1 MPLGTPYITVGM
13 LKSSPTGVSWN
24 IIPEPGASSD
34 ESNAEL
40 TAITWRATSIVDTYC
55 NQVLRATVDN
65 EQLTGPG
72 ARRVGHQPGTDN
84 GLLIMSRWP
93 VTEVL
98 AIQTSRNR
106 SWPRS
111 WSTVP
116 PGRYE
121 VEHPLINLYT
131 DAASATGPDGGA
143 SITVAPGYIP
153 PLSFGRNSTRVLVSY
168 TNGWPHTSLTAAA
181 DSGDTVLHVD
191 DVTGWT
197 GACGFAYDGAE
208 TETISVLSVAATA
221 PLNLPNGVGT
231 AQSGPGTITL
241 SSGLSNP
248 HGAGVCVSAL
258 PANVIWAAALAAA
271 AQALEAGITSISVQ
285 NISGSLTEGGHGVAD
300 VQTGYEWL
308 LEPFMRRQ

>member
-13 LKSSPTGVSWN
+13 LKSAPTGVSWN
-24 IIPEPGASSD
+24 IIPQPDASIQDSD
-34 ESNAEL
+34 AEL
-40 TAITWRATSIVDTYC
+40 TAIVWRATSIVDTYC

-72 ARRVGHQPGTDN
+72 ARRVGLQPGTSN
-84 GLLIMSRWP
+84 GLLVMSRWP

-98 AIQTSRNR
+98 AIQTSANR
-106 SWPRS
+106 SFPRA
-111 WSTVP
+111 WTPVP
-116 PGRYE
+116 SGMYE

-153 PLSFGRNSTRVLVSY
+153 PLSRGRNSTRVLVSY
-168 TNGWPHTSLTAAA
+168 TNGWPHTSLTADALA
-181 DSGDTVLHVD
+181 GDTALHVD
-191 DVTGWT
+191 DVTGWV
-197 GACGFAYDGAE
+197 GANGFAYDGSE
-208 TETISVLSVAATA
+208 TETVSVLSVAATS
-221 PLNLPNGVGT
+221 PMSLPNGIGT

-241 SSGLSNP
+241 ASPLANP
-248 HGAGVCVSAL
+248 HAAGVCVSAL
-258 PANVIWAAALAAA
+258 PANVIWAAALAAS

-285 NISGSLTEGGHGVAD
+285 NIAGSLTEGGHGVGD
-300 VQTGYEWL
+300 VQTSYEWL